1 MPKGFIQGQW
11 NSIQFTI
18 VPKGQILNTS
28 NSLFHSERLFIDW
41 HKLKAEKLYKIIN
54 K

>member
-18 VPKGQILNTS
+18 VPKGQILNTFDEFTVPLS
-28 NSLFHSERLFIDW
+28 KTINW
-41 HKLKAEKLYKIIN
+41 HKLKAKKLYKIIN